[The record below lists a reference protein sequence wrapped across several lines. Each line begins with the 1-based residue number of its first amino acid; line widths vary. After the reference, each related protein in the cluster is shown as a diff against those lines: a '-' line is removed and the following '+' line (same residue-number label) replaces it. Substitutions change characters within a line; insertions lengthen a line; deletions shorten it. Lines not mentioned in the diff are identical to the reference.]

1 MSLLSVQELNIEFT
15 DHDRPERVVHGVS
28 FDMNEGDVLGIVGES
43 GSGKS
48 MTALAIAGLLNR
60 HDLRK
65 SGRIEYKGKDLLT
78 IPREELRQ
86 FQGNDISMIFQEPM
100 TSLDPRLKVGL
111 QVEEALRVHKPE
123 MTDYEMREIAVRTLS
138 SVGLEDAERAYSMYP
153 HELSGGMRQRA
164 MIAAAIITE
173 PRILIADEPTT
184 ALDVTVQAQII
195 SLLER
200 INRDFGTAILFISHD
215 MSLVKKLCREVLVMK
230 SGVVVEKGLSS
241 KVYNS
246 PENEYTISL
255 MNAIPKKGERSFR
268 PEDNDVSEDG
278 IVEVDSLNVYAGKG
292 KQRRLIV
299 KGASFSVRPGEV
311 VGLVGESGSGKT
323 TLGKAIVGINK
334 DTEGY
339 VHCSDPYPQ
348 MIFQDPYSSLNPV
361 RTVGWILEEPLRL
374 RSGDS
379 KEKRRMRVLE
389 MLSTVGLSE
398 DIYGR
403 FPNELSGGQRQRIAI
418 AGALMQTPK
427 LVIADEPVSALDVTV
442 QTQILSLIRELK
454 EKYFLTVIFISH
466 DLRVVYSLCDRVLI
480 MKDGVIVEQGDTDDI
495 YEAPSHPYT
504 RKLLESVE

>member
-1 MSLLSVQELNIEFT
+1 MSLLSVRELNIEFY
-15 DHDRPERVVHGVS
+15 DHDRPERVVRDVS
-28 FDMNEGDVLGIVGES
+28 FEMEEGDVLGIVGES

-60 HDLRK
+60 HDMRK
-65 SGRIEYKGKDLLT
+65 SGRIEYMGKDLLT
-78 IPREELRQ
+78 IPREELRK

-100 TSLDPRLKVGL
+100 TSFDPRLRVGT
-111 QVEEALRVHKPE
+111 QVEEPLRVHRPE
-123 MTDYEMREIAVRTLS
+123 MSDYEMREAAVRTLA
-138 SVGLEDAERAYSMYP
+138 SVGLDDPEKAYSLYP

-195 SLLER
+195 RLLEK
-200 INRDFGTAILFISHD
+200 INMDSHMAILFISHD
-215 MSLVKKLCREVLVMK
+215 MSLVRKLCRDVLVMRK
-230 SGVVVEKGLSS
+230 GVVVESGRSE
-241 KVYNS
+241 KVYS
-246 PENEYTISL
+246 EPENEYTVSL
-255 MNAIPKKGERSFR
+255 MNAIPKKGARSYR
-268 PEDNDVSEDG
+268 PEDNDLSEGD
-278 IVEVDSLNVYAGKG
+278 IVEVDGLNVYAGRR

-299 KGASFSVRPGEV
+299 KDASFSVRSGEI

-323 TLGKAIVGINK
+323 TLGKAILGINK
-334 DTEGY
+334 DVTGH
-339 VHCSDPYPQ
+339 VHCNDPYPQ
-348 MIFQDPYSSLNPV
+348 MIFQDPYSSLNPA
-361 RTVGWILEEPLRL
+361 RNVGWILEEPLKL
-374 RSGDS
+374 RSGLDRS
-379 KEKRRMRVLE
+379 QRRDRVLE
-389 MLSTVGLSE
+389 MLETVGLSP
-398 DIYGR
+398 DIYHR

-442 QTQILSLIRELK
+442 QAQILSLIRELK

-495 YEAPSHPYT
+495 YGSPSHPYT
-504 RKLLESVE
+504 RNLLDSSD